1 MQRRATMTVA
11 AVAATAITAAT
22 GIGAATAAAPKPAKT
37 VKGSLITV
45 QPNTL
50 KPGTKLASSAVGF
63 PRTFVNANTGWAF
76 ASTDQAQY
84 AAITTNGGTTWRT
97 ASPALHVNAAQAPLS
112 VTQLDA
118 TSPKVAYAFGSG
130 QVADV
135 TSDGGKH
142 WYRALFIGTDMAVV
156 PGIGS
161 RQLLTF
167 VDAGSSGSG
176 PSGPISQYASSNGG
190 KTWTLSPGS

>member
-11 AVAATAITAAT
+11 AAAAIATTALA
-22 GIGAATAAAPKPAKT
+22 GIGVATAAAPKPAKT

-50 KPGTKLASSAVGF
+50 KPGTKLASSAVLF
-63 PRTFVNANTGWAF
+63 PRTFVNANTAWAF
-76 ASTDQAQY
+76 ASTNQAQY

-118 TSPKVAYAFGSG
+118 QSPKVAYAFGSG

-142 WYRALFIGTDMAVV
+142 WYRGLFIGTDSAVV
-156 PGIGS
+156 PGIGPK
-161 RQLLTF
+161 QLLTF
-167 VDAGSSGSG
+167 VDSGSSGLGLSG
-176 PSGPISQYASSNGG
+176 PVWQYATSNGG
-190 KTWTLSPGS
+190 KTWTLSPGQ

>member
-1 MQRRATMTVA
+1 MQRRATMTLV
-11 AVAATAITAAT
+11 AVAAAAMTAMA

-63 PRTFVNANTGWAF
+63 PRAFVNANTAWAF

-112 VTQLDA
+112 VTQLNA
-118 TSPKVAYAFGSG
+118 RSPKVAYAFGSG
-130 QVADV
+130 QVADI

-142 WYRALFIGTDMAVV
+142 WYRALFIGTASAVV
-156 PGIGS
+156 PGLGPK
-161 RQLLTF
+161 QLLTF
-167 VDAGSSGSG
+167 VDGGSSGSG
-176 PSGPISQYASSNGG
+176 PSGPVSQYASSNGG
-190 KTWTLSPGS
+190 RTWTLSPGS